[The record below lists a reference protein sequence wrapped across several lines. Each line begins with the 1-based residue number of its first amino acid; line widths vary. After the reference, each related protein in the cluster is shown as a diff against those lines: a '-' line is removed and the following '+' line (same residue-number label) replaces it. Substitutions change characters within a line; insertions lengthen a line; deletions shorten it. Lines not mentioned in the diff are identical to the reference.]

1 VPLVDRFKNAYS
13 EYLSHSGILILG
25 RVIHRIMREE
35 EVLVKYNKKHRYT
48 HFIFDEAFLSQEK
61 FGVIIEE
68 NL

>member
-1 VPLVDRFKNAYS
+1 
-13 EYLSHSGILILG
+13 
-25 RVIHRIMREE
+25 MREE